1 MIIAAWATS
10 RWTQRPTTVTRLDA
24 PLIQG
29 LVTSKINSIVLGHGE
44 DMVTLKKQKNSFVV
58 TNKDNYPAQTEK
70 INNLIA
76 SILDIRVNNLMT
88 EYPDNFMDLEV
99 SEDKARNVI
108 KFLDDKDQ
116 LLAGVIIGKRDYDRQ
131 ATYVRRLLP
140 DESENNKV
148 YTTSATPYLQT
159 SALSYIDQDLFKVE
173 KTDIARISATGPEGT
188 YSITTD
194 ENNKIKMQ
202 NPIPPGKK
210 LKGKDCEDVF
220 NAVTDLTF
228 DDVQKESEKT
238 ANLNF
243 DHKYV
248 CSLKDSTV
256 CTFKLAQKGEKI
268 YTKCAA
274 QFTDPVKL
282 TQQDVQNASEEELKK
297 HDEKLKA
304 QKAALDF
311 TNKHHGWVYELP
323 SWKARNMI
331 KKFSDLLEDV
341 EQKSDND
348 KKDQVKKTKSPP
360 PAPAESKPAPAPQPQ
375 PQTKTDQQVSTPKEP
390 APDKPQPQT
399 KAPAK
404 PEQNKK

>member
-10 RWTQRPTTVTRLDA
+10 RWTQRPATVTRLDA

-29 LVTSKINSIVLGHGE
+29 LVTSKINTIVLGHGE
-44 DMVTLKKQKNSFVV
+44 DVVTLKKQKNSFVV

-76 SILDIRVNNLMT
+76 SILDIRINNLIT
-88 EYPDNFMDLEV
+88 DLPDNHKDLEV
-99 SEDKARNVI
+99 IEDKARNVI
-108 KFLDDKDQ
+108 KFLDDQDQ

-131 ATYVRRLLP
+131 ATYVRRLLS
-140 DESENNKV
+140 DEAENNKV
-148 YTTSATPYLQT
+148 YTASETPYLQT
-159 SALSYIDQDLFKVE
+159 SATSYIDQDLFKVE
-173 KTDIARISATGPEGT
+173 KKDISRVSLTGPEGT
-188 YSITTD
+188 YSITAD
-194 ENNKIKMQ
+194 ENDKIKMQ

-210 LKGKDCEDVF
+210 LKSKDCEDVF
-220 NAVTDLTF
+220 TAVTDLTF

-238 ANLNF
+238 ADLNF
-243 DHKYV
+243 DHKFV
-248 CSLKDSTV
+248 CTLKDSTV
-256 CTFKLAQKGEKI
+256 CTFKLAQKGDKI
-268 YTKCAA
+268 YTKCDA

-311 TNKHHGWVYELP
+311 NQKHHGWVYELP

-341 EQKSDND
+341 EQKTDND
-348 KKDQVKKTKSPP
+348 KKDQVEKTESPP
-360 PAPAESKPAPAPQPQ
+360 PAPPESKPAPQPEPQA
-375 PQTKTDQQVSTPKEP
+375 KTDQQPSTPKEQ

-399 KAPAK
+399 DSSAK
-404 PEQNKK
+404 PEKNQK